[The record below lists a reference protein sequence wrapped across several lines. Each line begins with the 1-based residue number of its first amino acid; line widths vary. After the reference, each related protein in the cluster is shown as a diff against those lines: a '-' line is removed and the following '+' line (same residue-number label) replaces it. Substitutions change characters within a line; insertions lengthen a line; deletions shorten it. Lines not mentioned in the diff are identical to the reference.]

1 MGTHMWNG
9 SPARRGRRLT
19 IEGPFTVLKSNPVK
33 IPHTP
38 PKEAVSN
45 AESDGLWNQYVTAPL
60 TTGLALKTNE
70 ISVIQNGSIPQVSL
84 SDGCGGNSP
93 IGGLT
98 ASLEKMHNI
107 EIKRDVPWIERLGEN
122 GTCFHI
128 TPFIEE
134 SKTD

>member
-19 IEGPFTVLKSNPVK
+19 VGGPLTVLKSNPVK
-33 IPHTP
+33 FPDTP
-38 PKEAVSN
+38 PKDAVSKS
-45 AESDGLWNQYVTAPL
+45 ESLGFWNQYVTAPL

-70 ISVIQNGSIPQVSL
+70 ISVIQNGSIPPVSL
-84 SDGCGGNSP
+84 TDGHGGNSP
-93 IGGLT
+93 ISGLT
-98 ASLEKMHNI
+98 ASLEKTHPTEM
-107 EIKRDVPWIERLGEN
+107 KRDDPWIERLGEN

>member
-9 SPARRGRRLT
+9 SPARRGRRFSV
-19 IEGPFTVLKSNPVK
+19 EGPFTVLKSSPVK
-33 IPHTP
+33 IPDTL
-38 PKEAVSN
+38 PKESVSN
-45 AESDGLWNQYVTAPL
+45 NECVGFWNQYVTAPL

-84 SDGCGGNSP
+84 FDGRGGNSP

-98 ASLEKMHNI
+98 ASLEKTHNK
-107 EIKRDVPWIERLGEN
+107 EVERDVPWIEKLGEN

-128 TPFIEE
+128 RPFIEE